1 MLSASDTR
9 SYTLTQLA
17 EHASRKHLEK
27 DDAIIGALPLHQT
40 LPLLTQILEYGVR
53 PTEATN
59 MHVRVTR
66 RVTTMAIASV
76 ALVALSTASA
86 LAQSAGS
93 GGGSFSNAFLIPTV
107 VCSAGSFDPSTLT
120 CDKPG
125 GGAKVLFGNIKT
137 PSAAN
142 KNVLVMATLESSILT
157 NTVVASKNG
166 GPSTSTASGTV
177 IVTPKVYLCPN
188 NDCTGASGALVDIT
202 TMGGSVTPN
211 QVTFNQRTQTLTAS
225 LQGLN
230 CTLNTLGVLTCTDPE
245 TIGLLISTMSA
256 NGFNFLVQT
265 PGQGVYQ
272 VQLGIALEASAS
284 TTSLPAGAQATVGV
298 GAGSL
303 VEMIVQAQTPFDTIK
318 VCNGGPQTGTGGP
331 ANCGPQ

>member
-1 MLSASDTR
+1 MS
-9 SYTLTQLA
+9 
-17 EHASRKHLEK
+17 
-27 DDAIIGALPLHQT
+27 
-40 LPLLTQILEYGVR
+40 VR
-53 PTEATN
+53 GN
-59 MHVRVTR
+59 WCVS
-66 RVTTMAIASV
+66 TMSIV
-76 ALVALSTASA
+76 CSA
-86 LAQSAGS
+86 LAALHVSAGAAFAQSSGS
-93 GGGSFSNAFLIPTV
+93 GGGSFSNAYLIPTV
-107 VCSAGSFDPSTLT
+107 VCSAGSFDPSRLT
-120 CDKPG
+120 CDKAG

-142 KNVLVMATLESSILT
+142 KNVLIMATLESSILT

-166 GPSTSTASGTV
+166 NSSTSSASGSV
-177 IVTPKVYLCPN
+177 IVVPKVYYCPG
-188 NDCTGASGALVDIT
+188 NDCSGASGVLVDIS
-202 TMGGSVTPN
+202 TMGGSVTPS

-230 CTLNTLGVLTCTDPE
+230 CTIDPTTGVLTCADPE

-272 VQLGIALEASAS
+272 VQLAVALQSSAS
-284 TTSLPAGAQATVGV
+284 TNALPAGAQAMVGV

-303 VEMIVQAQTPFDTIK
+303 VEMVVQAQTPFDTIK
-318 VCNGGPQTGTGGP
+318 LCKGGPQTGDGGP